1 MNATS
6 AKPPKRKHRA
16 TPERPGRGNKRHTT
30 QRTRA
35 VTVAAQS
42 AFLAAYSAIGVI
54 TAAARQAGIERERHY
69 VWLAEYPDY
78 PARFAAA
85 HEQACDRLETAMV
98 QRAVQGWE
106 EPVYQGGALVGHV
119 RKFSDRMLELALKS
133 RRPNSF
139 RERISTEH
147 SGPGG
152 APIQI
157 QPVAVDL
164 AKLTPGQLAQLRQL
178 AEKAQGTE

>member
-1 MNATS
+1 MRQAEQ
-6 AKPPKRKHRA
+6 A
-16 TPERPGRGNKRHTT
+16 
-30 QRTRA
+30 
-35 VTVAAQS
+35 
-42 AFLAAYSAIGVI
+42 AFLAAYALIGVI
-54 TAAARQAGIERERHY
+54 TSAARQADVDRNHHY
-69 VWLAEYPDY
+69 EWLNEDPTYP
-78 PARFAAA
+78 PRFAAA

-106 EPVYQGGALVGHV
+106 EPVFQGGALVGHV

-133 RRPNSF
+133 RRPDRF

-152 APIQI
+152 APIQV

-164 AKLTPGQLAQLRQL
+164 GKLTHDQLLQLRQL
-178 AEKAQGTE
+178 AEQAQGGGKT